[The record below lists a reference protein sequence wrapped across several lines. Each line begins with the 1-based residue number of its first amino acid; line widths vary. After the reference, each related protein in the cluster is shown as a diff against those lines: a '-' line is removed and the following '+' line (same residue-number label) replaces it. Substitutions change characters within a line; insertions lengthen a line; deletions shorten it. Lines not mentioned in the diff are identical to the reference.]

1 MDLIDAPK
9 GDHSPII
16 NHSALIDPSRLEFP
30 NGWVGHI
37 PFASWIV
44 ALIKPR
50 TLVELGTHSGNSYC
64 AFCQA
69 VKENGLETRAYAV
82 DTWRGD
88 EHAGNYTENVF
99 VDLKQYHD
107 PLYGSFSQ
115 LLRMAFDEAAERFHE
130 NSIDLLH
137 IDGLHTYEAVK
148 HDFESWLPKIST
160 RGIVLFHDTNVYERD
175 FGVHRLWAELIQEY
189 PGFNFKHS
197 HGLGVLLVGRE
208 RSPELMALVESS
220 LPNERWR
227 LAATMF
233 QRLGASVER
242 RGTLDRYTEQI
253 ATLQQTVHT
262 EAGQAANLRHILN
275 EKESHIASMQQMLS
289 EREAQVAS
297 LSHVLNEKE
306 GHIAGLR
313 QAIGE
318 RDARITSLSRAF
330 DEKEHHIAELRQVIA
345 DRDSRI
351 STIRQSVDKLEE
363 RIAVLQKTIGERDN
377 ADARAMQ
384 SAIAKEAQILKMSE
398 TISRRNEEFFALE
411 RQVAAL
417 DAQLTEIRNSTSWK
431 TTEPARRLLL
441 NFHGTRKVLRR
452 VAKLTWWISTLQLG
466 KKLRMRRADSA
477 GKIPRT
483 DEVAAAGHAA
493 AHATGEQNA
502 TTTPGGPARPSQLN
516 SIEKSAATSPVE
528 AGTAPHFAPPQTDYV
543 LALPLSYELAKWQTA
558 PSIAVICHMFYP
570 ELAHEFQRYLKNIPF
585 SFDLF
590 ITTDSDEKK
599 SEIEQKFRHWALG
612 RVEIRIAQNRGR
624 DIAPKLINCRDV
636 YEKYEFFLHIHTKKS
651 LHSRTLNGWRTY
663 LLENLLGSK
672 DVVRSIFE
680 AFRVDPKLGMI
691 APQHL
696 SQVSHFVGW
705 GLNFKN
711 ARTFAQSI
719 GIQIGLNGRVDF
731 PSGSMFWGRSAALK
745 PLLDREI
752 SIYEFP
758 IEGAQT
764 DGTLGHIIERLYF
777 FACESA
783 GFRWLKTVRPA
794 LDMVNLQR
802 ICYVDSEDELFEFI
816 IESQFTL
823 LSAEGFP
830 IPYESKNTPRQLGR
844 VFNEERNFHRLIHE
858 KSNYSHLNFEDFR
871 QELNLHLNGHK
882 SLIDFDEDFYERA
895 HPDIAEAK
903 AKGQISSG
911 FFHYCLVG
919 HAEKRISSS
928 RGLEEKFALRAN
940 YPTGMF
946 APVYLHPLRQSLPN
960 LSLLQESPDSSLL
973 ILVSHLQ
980 DNLFFAGYSEFFRDF
995 RSVFGLFSKVWI
1007 AVENETF
1014 NPELVRQYGNHIG
1027 VVHFSE
1033 IQNYVERPD
1042 LIVGFNSALTSQ
1054 AIQAGRG
1061 ELRVLYY
1068 CQDFEAGFFPYG
1080 SRYIQAESAIANA
1093 PNLIISTTL
1102 LKEFLSNKG
1111 LIGPSQR
1118 IFVTSPKIT
1127 TLPVSSE
1134 KTRRLFFYFRP
1145 EHFNERNISE
1155 ILMDCVREFC
1165 KKNNNF
1171 EIYLTGTV
1179 DTRFSFKL
1187 GGNDIYILSKLPPN
1201 EYTDLISSCDVV
1213 ISMIYS
1219 AHPGVIAFQ
1228 TAASGIPTIT
1238 NTFENRDSEVLKRI
1252 SNNLIPYDP
1261 IRHNLADLIE
1271 RALEMPKGRPSFNE
1285 DLYSGKSVQS
1295 LSEFI
1300 EQIIEAPTASVA
1312 TD

>member
-1 MDLIDAPK
+1 MMDLTDTPK
-9 GDHSPII
+9 SNHPSII

-44 ALIKPR
+44 ALIRPR

-82 DTWRGD
+82 DTWQGD
-88 EHAGNYTENVF
+88 KHAGSYTENVF
-99 VDLKQYHD
+99 LDLKLYHD

-115 LLRMAFDEAAERFHE
+115 LLRMTFDEAAERFRE

-160 RGIVLFHDTNVYERD
+160 RGVVLFHDTNVYERD
-175 FGVHRLWAELIQEY
+175 FGVHRLWAELAQEY

-197 HGLGVLLVGRE
+197 HGLGVLLVGRD

-220 LPNERWR
+220 VPNERWR
-227 LAATMF
+227 LAATLF
-233 QRLGASVER
+233 QRLGTSVER
-242 RGTLDRYTEQI
+242 RGTLDRYAQQI
-253 ATLQQTVHT
+253 ATLQQTIHT
-262 EAGQAANLRHILN
+262 EAGQAANLSHVLN
-275 EKESHIASMQQMLS
+275 EKESHIAGMQQMLS
-289 EREAQVAS
+289 GREAQVAS
-297 LSHVLNEKE
+297 LTHVLNEKE
-306 GHIAGLR
+306 GHIAGMR
-313 QAIGE
+313 QAIDE
-318 RDARITSLSRAF
+318 RDTQINGLSHAL
-330 DEKEHHIAELRQVIA
+330 DEKDHHIAEMQQAIA
-345 DRDSRI
+345 KRDSRI
-351 STIRQSVDKLEE
+351 SSIRQGVNEQEE
-363 RIAVLQKTIGERDN
+363 RISVLQKTIDERDN
-377 ADARAMQ
+377 ADARARQ
-384 SAIAKEAQILKMSE
+384 SAVDREAKILVMSE
-398 TISRRNEEFFALE
+398 KISRRNEEFSALE
-411 RQVAAL
+411 RQAAGL
-417 DAQLTEIRNSTSWK
+417 NAQLMEIRNSTSWK

-441 NFHGTRKVLRR
+441 NFHGTRKAIRR
-452 VAKLTWWISTLQLG
+452 VAKLAWWISTLQLG
-466 KKLRMRRADSA
+466 KKLRTRRADSA
-477 GKIPRT
+477 GRILRT
-483 DEVAAAGHAA
+483 TEAAAAYVA
-493 AHATGEQNA
+493 VHATGEQSVVA
-502 TTTPGGPARPSQLN
+502 VSDGLLQPPPS
-516 SIEKSAATSPVE
+516 SSMEKSAAISPVE

-543 LALPLSYELAKWQTA
+543 LALPLTYELAKWQTA

-570 ELAHEFQRYLKNIPF
+570 DLAHDFQRYLKNIPF
-585 SFDLF
+585 AFDLF
-590 ITTDSDEKK
+590 ITTDSEKKK
-599 SEIEQKFRHWALG
+599 SEIESKFENWALG
-612 RVEIRIAQNRGR
+612 GVDIRIAENRGR

-651 LHSRTLNGWRTY
+651 LHSRILNGWRTY

-680 AFRVDPKLGMI
+680 AFKADPKLGMV

-705 GLNFKN
+705 GSNFKS

-719 GIQIGLNGRVDF
+719 GIQIDLNGRVDF

-745 PLLDREI
+745 PLLDRDI
-752 SIYEFP
+752 SIDEFP

-764 DGTLGHIIERLYF
+764 DGTLGHVIERLYF
-777 FACESA
+777 FACERA
-783 GFRWLKTVRPA
+783 GFRWLKIVRPA
-794 LDMVNLQR
+794 LDMANLQR
-802 ICYVDSEDELFEFI
+802 ICYADSEDELFEFI
-816 IESQFTL
+816 TKSQFTL
-823 LSAEGFP
+823 SSLEGRP
-830 IPYESKNTPRQLGR
+830 VPYESGNSARRQGR
-844 VFNEERNFHRLIHE
+844 IFNEERNFHRLIHE
-858 KSNYSHLNFEDFR
+858 KSGYLHLNFEDFR
-871 QELNLHLNGHK
+871 RELILHLNGKK
-882 SLIDFDEDFYERA
+882 SLIDFDEEFYERA
-895 HPDIAEAK
+895 HPDVAEAK
-903 AKGQISSG
+903 SKGQISCG
-911 FFHYCLVG
+911 YFHYCLVG
-919 HAEKRISSS
+919 HAEKRVSSS
-928 RGLEEKFALRAN
+928 WRLEEKFALRAN
-940 YPTGMF
+940 YPTDMF
-946 APVYLHPLRQSLPN
+946 APIYLHPLRQSLPN
-960 LSLLQESPDSSLL
+960 LSLLHEGSDSSLL

-1007 AVENETF
+1007 AVESETF
-1014 NPELVRQYGNHIG
+1014 NPELVRQYGDHIG
-1027 VVHFSE
+1027 VINFGE

-1054 AIQAGRG
+1054 AIQASRG

-1093 PNLIISTTL
+1093 PNLIVSTTL
-1102 LKEFLSNKG
+1102 LKKFLSNKG

-1127 TLPVSSE
+1127 PLPVSSE

-1145 EHFNERNISE
+1145 EHFNERNLSE
-1155 ILMDCVREFC
+1155 ILMDCVKEFC
-1165 KKNNNF
+1165 AKNNNF
-1171 EIYLTGTV
+1171 EIYLAGTV
-1179 DTRFSFKL
+1179 DTRFSFRL
-1187 GGNDIYILSKLPPN
+1187 GENDVYILSKLPPN
-1201 EYTDLISSCDVV
+1201 EYTELIASCDVV

-1238 NTFENRDSEVLKRI
+1238 NTFENRDSEVLRRI
-1252 SNNLIPYDP
+1252 SNNFLPYDP
-1261 IRHNLADLIE
+1261 VRHNLTDLIE
-1271 RALEMPKGRPSFNE
+1271 RALGMPKGHPSFNE
-1285 DLYSGKSVQS
+1285 GLYSGKSTQS

-1300 EQIIEAPTASVA
+1300 EQIIEAPAAEVA